1 MLRAVKIRLYPNREQ
16 TTQINKLLG
25 CYRVVYNQCLARK
38 IKSYEETKTSE
49 NLSTLGYFVHH
60 ELLKDDNFIWL
71 REQNTKVLKQA
82 VKDMLSA
89 YKNFFERHTGYPKF
103 KSKHNNKQSC
113 RFELG
118 AISKRNDYSTYH
130 LSLANIKN
138 IRFRCNEKY
147 AQYLQKYHDNIRQ
160 ATLTKLPCGE
170 YYLSILVDGGLTHK
184 VKESNDA
191 VGIDLGVKDFVIT
204 SDGEVF
210 DNLHFK
216 KSETKK
222 IKGLQCQLSKKQK
235 GSKNRNKARIKLAKL
250 YKKIND
256 RKQYYLHA
264 VSNSLID
271 ENQVICME
279 DLNVKGMVKN
289 HNLAESICEMNF
301 GEFRRMLE
309 YKAKW
314 YNRKIVFVDRFYPSS
329 KMCHNCGYV
338 NKELRLSDRQWICPV
353 CGEVIER
360 DYNAALNIL
369 DEGLRIIGCSTS
381 EFTLVDYPTAERRT
395 THNMCGAMDDRC
407 ESNLKSSGRLKQ
419 EVSNEQTSL
428 FKF

>member
-1 MLRAVKIRLYPNREQ
+1 MLRAVKIRLYPNKEQ
-16 TTQINKLLG
+16 ATMINKLLG

-38 IKSYEETKTSE
+38 IHSYEETKISE
-49 NLSTLGYFVHH
+49 NLSTLGQFVHH
-60 ELLKDDNFIWL
+60 ELLKDDRFIWL

-82 VKDMLSA
+82 VKDMLSS
-89 YKNFFERHTGYPKF
+89 YKNFFEQHTGYPKF
-103 KSKHNNKQSC
+103 KSKHDNKQSC

-118 AISKRNDYSTYH
+118 AISKRNDYTTYH
-130 LSLANIKN
+130 LSLANIRN
-138 IRFRCNEKY
+138 VRFRCNEKY
-147 AQYLQKYHDNIRQ
+147 AQYLQKHHDNIRQ
-160 ATLTKLPCGE
+160 ATLTRLPCGE
-170 YYLSILVDGGLTHK
+170 YYLSILVDGDLTHK
-184 VKESNDA
+184 VKESDAA

-210 DNLHFK
+210 NNLHFK

-222 IKGLQCQLSKKQK
+222 IKRLQRQLSKKQK
-235 GSKNRNKARIKLAKL
+235 GSNNRNKARIKLAKI

-256 RKQYYLHA
+256 KKQYYLHA

-271 ENQVICME
+271 ENQVICMK

-289 HNLAESICEMNF
+289 HKLAESIGEMNF

-309 YKAKW
+309 YKANW

-329 KMCHNCGYV
+329 KTCHNCGYV
-338 NKELRLSDRQWICPV
+338 NKELRLSDRQWICPI

-381 EFTLVDYPTAERRT
+381 EFTLADYPP
-395 THNMCGAMDDRC
+395 MDGRL
-407 ESNLKSSGRLKQ
+407 SNEVLKSSGRLKQ
-419 EVSNEQTSL
+419 EVNNEQISL
-428 FKF
+428 FKI

>member
-1 MLRAVKIRLYPNREQ
+1 MLRAVKIRLYPNKEQ
-16 TTQINKLLG
+16 STMINKLFG
-25 CYRVVYNQCLARK
+25 CYRVVYNQCLNRK
-38 IKSYEETKTSE
+38 IESYKNDGKSE
-49 NLSTLGYFVHH
+49 NLSTLGQFVHH
-60 ELLKDDNFIWL
+60 ELLKNDNFIWL

-82 VKDMLSA
+82 VKDMLTA
-89 YKNFFERHTGYPKF
+89 YKNFFEQHTGYPKF
-103 KSKHNNKQSC
+103 KSKHDNKQSC

-118 AISKRNDYSTYH
+118 AISKRNDYTTYH

-138 IRFRCNEKY
+138 VKFRCNEKY
-147 AQYLQKYHDNIRQ
+147 AQYLQKNHDNIRQ
-160 ATLTKLPCGE
+160 STLSKLPCGE
-170 YYLSILVDGGLTHK
+170 YYLSILVDGDLTHK
-184 VKESNDA
+184 VKETNAA

-210 DNLHFK
+210 NNLHFK
-216 KSETKK
+216 KSESKK
-222 IKGLQCQLSKKQK
+222 IKRLQHQLSKKQK
-235 GSKNRNKARIKLAKL
+235 GSNNRNKARVILAKL

-264 VSNSLID
+264 ISNSLID

-309 YKAKW
+309 YKAQW
-314 YNRKIVFVDRFYPSS
+314 YNRKIVFVNRFYPSS
-329 KMCHNCGYV
+329 KTCHNCGYV
-338 NKELRLSDRQWICPV
+338 NKDLKLSDRQWICPN
-353 CGEVIER
+353 CGEIIER

-381 EFTLVDYPTAERRT
+381 EFTLADCPTV
-395 THNMCGAMDDRC
+395 DDRLSD
-407 ESNLKSSGRLKQ
+407 EVLKSSGRLKQ
-419 EVSNEQTSL
+419 EVNNE
-428 FKF
+428 